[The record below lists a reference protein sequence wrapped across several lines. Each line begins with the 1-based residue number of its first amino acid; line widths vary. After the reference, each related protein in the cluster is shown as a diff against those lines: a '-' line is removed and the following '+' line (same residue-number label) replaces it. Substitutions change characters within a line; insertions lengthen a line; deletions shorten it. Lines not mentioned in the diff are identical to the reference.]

1 MLFAPLL
8 SLLALAATVP
18 EPAHPG
24 ASHGSPWISIELP
37 ANPLNARTRDAYL
50 LVHSYYHSTIAR
62 MPLSGTATG
71 IVDGRRQ
78 VLPLHFEET
87 GLVGVMAVKQ
97 TWPTQGTWVLAISG
111 SGDYA
116 PTALVGIGNGGKVR
130 SVEVPTQTRGDD
142 TWGRKVTERDI
153 EATLREVAAADGADR
168 RTDQAYAG
176 LVLLLPVAYGLLI
189 RYPRTRGASPGSRQT
204 P

>member
-8 SLLALAATVP
+8 SLLALSATVP
-18 EPAHPG
+18 EAAHPE
-24 ASHGSPWISIELP
+24 ALGSPWISIELP

-62 MPLSGTATG
+62 IPLSGTATG

-78 VLPLHFEET
+78 VLPLRFEET

-97 TWPTQGTWVLAISG
+97 TWPAQGTWVLAISG
-111 SGDYA
+111 GGDNG

-168 RTDQAYAG
+168 RSDQAYAG

-189 RYPRTRGASPGSRQT
+189 RYPRTRGASPGSRQM

>member
-1 MLFAPLL
+1 MLLAPLL
-8 SLLALAATVP
+8 SVLALSATVP
-18 EPAHPG
+18 EPAHPEASLG
-24 ASHGSPWISIELP
+24 APWISIELP

-50 LVHSYYHSTIAR
+50 LVHSYYHATIAR
-62 MPLSGTATG
+62 MPLQGTATG

-78 VLPLHFEET
+78 VLPLRFEET

-97 TWPTQGTWVLAISG
+97 TWPAHGTWVLAINGGGDSG
-111 SGDYA
+111 

-153 EATLREVAAADGADR
+153 DATLREVAAADGADR
-168 RTDQAYAG
+168 RSGQAFAG
-176 LVLLLPVAYGLLI
+176 LALLLPAAYGLLI